1 MNREKLREIIRE
13 EILKEKKGSFFDEW
27 KGGKQE
33 AQIIY
38 NFYASA
44 DLLATNLDAFM
55 DDFRTGQF
63 NDAKA
68 SANHVLEEIKSL
80 KKNVTK
86 VEKALWG
93 FKK

>member
-1 MNREKLREIIRE
+1 MDRKELRKLIKEII
-13 EILKEKKGSFFDEW
+13 IDEKKGSFFDEW
-27 KGGKQE
+27 KGGKRE

-68 SANHVLEEIKSL
+68 SASHVLDEIKSL
-80 KKNVTK
+80 KKDITK